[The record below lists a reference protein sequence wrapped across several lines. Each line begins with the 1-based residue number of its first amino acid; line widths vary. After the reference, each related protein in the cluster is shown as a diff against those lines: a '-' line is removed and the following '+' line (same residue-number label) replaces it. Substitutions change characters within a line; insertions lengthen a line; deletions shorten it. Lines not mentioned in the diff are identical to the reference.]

1 MRYFILSTIIATLVA
16 CSNSPDL
23 ETGEIR
29 VLKLLRASLEQNSK
43 LKTNV
48 DTRKLISRKQ
58 IDAFGIPVLFIQL
71 ETGQNGTLT
80 QYPGEGIGQTW
91 LGADGATVTLDQGVL
106 KATRGM
112 GNDIMGGESS
122 MPSWN
127 NLYKTTSY
135 EKKLSYLTGNNKLH
149 TRVFSCDITKFDR
162 TKIERIW
169 SVDFEVEHYEE
180 TCQSEHIST
189 KNQYYIDLS
198 GIVRKS
204 YQYHSESIGYLM
216 MERLDR

>member
-1 MRYFILSTIIATLVA
+1 MGTLVA
-16 CSNSPDL
+16 CSNSPEL

-29 VLKLLRASLEQNSK
+29 VLQLLKGSLDQNNK

-48 DTRKLISRKQ
+48 DTRTLISRKQ
-58 IDAFGIPVLFIQL
+58 IDEFGIPVLFVQL

-91 LGADGATVTLDQGVL
+91 LGADGATVTLDQGAL

-122 MPSWN
+122 MPSWGSLN
-127 NLYKTTSY
+127 KTTSY
-135 EKKLSYLTGNNKLH
+135 EKKLSYLTGNNKLD
-149 TRVFSCDITKFDR
+149 TRVYSCEITKFDGS
-162 TKIERIW
+162 KIERIW
-169 SVDFEVEHYEE
+169 SVDFEVVHYEE
-180 TCQSEHIST
+180 TCKSKHSTT
-189 KNQYYIDLS
+189 KNQYYLDLS

-204 YQYHSESIGYLM
+204 YQYHSKSIGYIM